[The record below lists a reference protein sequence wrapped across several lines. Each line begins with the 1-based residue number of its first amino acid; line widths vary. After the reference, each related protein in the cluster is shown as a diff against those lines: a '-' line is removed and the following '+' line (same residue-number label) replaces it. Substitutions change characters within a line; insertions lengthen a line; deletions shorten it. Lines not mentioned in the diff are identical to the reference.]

1 MVALFPFQPQE
12 GTALQAAWLSS
23 LWLIT
28 WVKLVLLTG
37 PEWVWDK
44 LGTAEFLEQHG
55 QIQEK
60 MLPVV
65 QNCDFGG

>member
-1 MVALFPFQPQE
+1 MVAVSLPAAGRDSF
-12 GTALQAAWLSS
+12 AAAWPSS
-23 LWLIT
+23 LWLIARVT
-28 WVKLVLLTG
+28 LVLLTG

-55 QIQEK
+55 QIEEK

>member
-1 MVALFPFQPQE
+1 MVAVSLPAA
-12 GTALQAAWLSS
+12 GRDSSAAAWLSS
-23 LWLIT
+23 LWLIA

>member
-1 MVALFPFQPQE
+1 MVAVSLPAAGRDGSP
-12 GTALQAAWLSS
+12 AAWLSS
-23 LWLIT
+23 LWLIARVT
-28 WVKLVLLTG
+28 LVLLTG